1 MLEKAFSKPG
11 KVRYSTIHL
20 LASLLAHLYR
30 YRTEFVVKVI
40 DNIVES
46 ISAGMEQNDFKNNQR
61 RIAEVKY
68 LAEIYNY
75 RLVEHAVIFD
85 VMYKI
90 MTFGHSGPP
99 GRHNPFDMP
108 DDFFRIRLIYF
119 ILEASGVYFN
129 KGAAGKKLDYFLS
142 FLQVSCPVLF
152 GFDLC

>member
-1 MLEKAFSKPG
+1 M
-11 KVRYSTIHL
+11 
-20 LASLLAHLYR
+20 LAHLYR

-40 DNIVES
+40 DNIIES
-46 ISAGMEQNDFKNNQR
+46 ICVGLEHNDFKNNQR

-75 RLVEHAVIFD
+75 RLVEHAVVFD

-90 MTFGHSGPP
+90 MTFGHGGPP
-99 GRHNPFDMP
+99 TPGRVNSFDLP

-142 FLQVSCPVLF
+142 FFQVCFLPQ
-152 GFDLC
+152 